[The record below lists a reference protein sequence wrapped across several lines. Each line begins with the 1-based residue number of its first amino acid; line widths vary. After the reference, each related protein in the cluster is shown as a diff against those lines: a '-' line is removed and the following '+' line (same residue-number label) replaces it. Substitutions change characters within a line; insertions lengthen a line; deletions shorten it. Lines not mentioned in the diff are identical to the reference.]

1 MPEEPSKTPFPR
13 QRRLLLLRHAKSAW
27 PDGVADHK
35 RPLAERGL
43 KAAPAIGNYVAREH
57 LVPDLALV
65 SDATRTQETWDLVR
79 KRLLADVETR
89 LLPELYDASA
99 QEMLQVLLK
108 CVASADTVAMVGH
121 NPGTQELALMLVGDG
136 RATARAALTEKYPTG
151 ALAVIDFPTYDWK
164 DIEPGSGYL
173 AQFVTPRSLK

>member
-1 MPEEPSKTPFPR
+1 MPEHRANEPFPR

-27 PDGVADHK
+27 PEGVEDHE

-43 KAAPAIGNYVAREH
+43 KAAPAMGNHMAREH

-65 SDATRTQETWDLVR
+65 SDATRTQETWELVR
-79 KRLLADVETR
+79 KRLPGEIETR
-89 LLPELYDASA
+89 IIPELYDASA
-99 QEMLQVLLK
+99 ADMLQVLRR
-108 CVASADTVAMVGH
+108 AEAIADTLVIVGH
-121 NPGTQELALMLVGDG
+121 NPGLQEVALLLVGDG
-136 RATARAALTEKYPTG
+136 KASARAAMVEKYPTG
-151 ALAVIDFPTYDWK
+151 ALAVIDFPAFDWK